1 MDQVFNFEERLGIEI
16 PYLDKDWQEYS
27 LNERTSILEKW
38 ELMRGRIPAQ
48 IAFFE
53 SEIES
58 LQEDLHQEEDWD
70 KSLHLMQQV
79 SDYASRINDLN
90 ILFRTQPDAEP
101 VQEIAH
107 HTPIEE
113 HHAREK

>member
-1 MDQVFNFEERLGIEI
+1 MEQVFNFEERLGIEV
-16 PYLDKDWQEYS
+16 PYLEKDWQEYS

-48 IAFFE
+48 IAYFE

-58 LQEDLHQEEDWD
+58 LQENLHQEEDWD
-70 KSLHLMQQV
+70 KSLQLMQLV

-101 VQEIAH
+101 FYEMAQH
-107 HTPIEE
+107 SPNDE